1 MLKWGPPRSA
11 VNSAKVRATRRRLT
25 KSSSLRGRTKVAKMG
40 PSAVGGQECTL
51 IKASTCPHSDV
62 AHSNFNSPA
71 LYERVGWRLT
81 CYFHIYLY
89 VYLYFASLE
98 DSAEW
103 GRTHTLQPT
112 TRTHRSPQPR
122 LPQPGYLPP
131 HCIPTR
137 HNPHTRRPLQ
147 PAERSRGVT
156 PDAVSGRGPQAASVL
171 SLPVC
176 TRATLVRVQRK
187 IDLPVYRPC
196 ANRAV
201 GAVVVAGGVP
211 AAADDGRD

>member
-1 MLKWGPPRSA
+1 MLKCAPPGGVSQNGLRS
-11 VNSAKVRATRRRLT
+11 T
-25 KSSSLRGRTKVAKMG
+25 KRSSLRGRTKVAKMG

-89 VYLYFASLE
+89 VYFASLE